1 MQEMRDQT
9 KPEGQALTPYS
20 IVLGRKEHAEVL
32 RGLGGRELWGSDS
45 ALISLCPSSRFVL

>member
-9 KPEGQALTPYS
+9 KPEGQALTPYG